1 MWNHSKPVQ
10 HQTAIDATKPERDRE
25 AAKSRV
31 AEAKLRRQREA
42 EQAIQDREAE
52 RLAIQIKTQRL
63 RAERLAREALEP
75 PPVKKTRIAAKSIAK
90 SPVQQAKRPTSKV
103 VKPN

>member
-1 MWNHSKPVQ
+1 MWNYPKPVQ
-10 HQTAIDATKPERDRE
+10 HQTAIDATNSERDRE

-42 EQAIQDREAE
+42 DQAIQDREAE
-52 RLAIQIKTQRL
+52 RRAIQSKTQRL

-75 PPVKKTRIAAKSIAK
+75 PPGKKTRIAAKSIAK
-90 SPVQQAKRPTSKV
+90 TPVKQADRPTSKV
-103 VKPN
+103 VKPH